1 MFKKNIKNELKIS
14 PIKIKNISILLNDR
28 IILRNIN
35 CQINDKSITAILGPN
50 GAGKSLLLQ
59 TINGLTPILKGEIT
73 YDLRQLDDNIRKQQ
87 AMVFQSPTL
96 LRRTVLGNME
106 FVNSINKNTNIL
118 DVKSILKKVG
128 LEAFNNKPAR
138 LLSGGEKQRLS
149 LARALLIQPK
159 LLLLDEPTA
168 NLDPYSLKLIE
179 DLISEENSKGTT
191 IILTTHDMS
200 QAKRLAS
207 DIIFINKGEILEQ
220 TQAKIFFKEPQT
232 IEAKRYLTGEILL

>member
-59 TINGLTPILKGEIT
+59 TINGLTPILNGEIT
-73 YDLRQLDDNIRKQQ
+73 YNLRQLDDNIRKKQ

-106 FVNSINKNTNIL
+106 FVNSINKNTNML
-118 DVKSILKKVG
+118 DVKIILKKVG
-128 LEAFNNKPAR
+128 LGAFNNKPAR

>member
-59 TINGLTPILKGEIT
+59 TINGLTPILNGEIT
-73 YDLRQLDDNIRKQQ
+73 YNLRQLDDNIRKKQ

-106 FVNSINKNTNIL
+106 FVNSINKNTNML

-138 LLSGGEKQRLS
+138 LLYGGEKQRLS

>member
-1 MFKKNIKNELKIS
+1 MFKKNRKSKVKIS
-14 PIKIKNISILLNDR
+14 PIKIKDLSISLNDR
-28 IILRNIN
+28 FILRNIN

-59 TINGLTPILKGEIT
+59 TINGLIPISNGEAT
-73 YDLRQLDDNIRKQQ
+73 YNLSQLDDNIRKQQ

-106 FVNSINKNTNIL
+106 FVNSINKNTNML
-118 DVKSILKKVG
+118 GVNSILKKVG

-179 DLISEENSKGTT
+179 DLILEENSKGTT

-220 TQAKIFFKEPQT
+220 TQANFFFRKPQT
-232 IEAKRYLTGEILL
+232 IEAKKYITGEILL

>member
-1 MFKKNIKNELKIS
+1 MFKDNHNHILKIT
-14 PIKIKNISILLNDR
+14 PIKILDLSIIINNRLILNNISCEFNDG
-28 IILRNIN
+28 
-35 CQINDKSITAILGPN
+35 SITAILGPN

-59 TINGLTPILKGEIT
+59 TINGLIPISNGKILFNSKQH
-73 YDLRQLDDNIRKQQ
+73 DKNIRKQQ
-87 AMVFQSPTL
+87 AMVFQTAVL

-106 FVNSINKNTNIL
+106 FINSLNNKTNSV
-118 DVKSILKKVG
+118 DAKSILQKVG
-128 LEAFNNKPAR
+128 LENFMDKPAR

-149 LARALLIQPK
+149 LARALLLKPK

-179 DLISEENSKGTT
+179 DTILEENNNGTS

-207 DIIFINKGEILEQ
+207 NIIFINKGKVIEENSS
-220 TQAKIFFKEPQT
+220 KEFFIKPKS
-232 IEAKRYLTGEILL
+232 IEAKKYINGEILL

>member
-59 TINGLTPILKGEIT
+59 TINGLTPILNGEIT
-73 YDLRQLDDNIRKQQ
+73 YNLRQLDDNIRKKQ
-87 AMVFQSPTL
+87 AIVFQSPTL

-106 FVNSINKNTNIL
+106 FVNSINKNTNML

>member
-1 MFKKNIKNELKIS
+1 MFKEIKKNILKIT
-14 PIKIKNISILLNDR
+14 PIKILDLSVVINNQLILN
-28 IILRNIN
+28 NIN
-35 CQINDKSITAILGPN
+35 CELNDKSITVILGPN

-59 TINGLTPILKGEIT
+59 TINGLIPISSGKIFFDSKEH
-73 YDLRQLDDNIRKQQ
+73 DENIRKHQ
-87 AMVFQSPTL
+87 AMVFQTAVL

-106 FVNSINKNTNIL
+106 FINSLNNKTSSL
-118 DVKSILKKVG
+118 DVISILKKVG
-128 LEAFNNKPAR
+128 LEDYMDKPAR

-149 LARALLIQPK
+149 LARALLLKPK

-179 DLISEENSKGTT
+179 DSILQENKNGTT

-207 DIIFINKGEILEQ
+207 NIIFINKGKVIEHNSSKE
-220 TQAKIFFKEPQT
+220 FFIKPKST
-232 IEAKRYLTGEILL
+232 EAKKYINGEILF

>member
-59 TINGLTPILKGEIT
+59 TINGLTPILNGEIT
-73 YDLRQLDDNIRKQQ
+73 YNLRQLDDNIRKQQ

-106 FVNSINKNTNIL
+106 FVNSINKNTNML

-128 LEAFNNKPAR
+128 LEACNNKPAR

>member
-1 MFKKNIKNELKIS
+1 
-14 PIKIKNISILLNDR
+14 
-28 IILRNIN
+28 
-35 CQINDKSITAILGPN
+35 
-50 GAGKSLLLQ
+50 
-59 TINGLTPILKGEIT
+59 
-73 YDLRQLDDNIRKQQ
+73 
-87 AMVFQSPTL
+87 MVFQSPTL

-106 FVNSINKNTNIL
+106 FVNSINKNTNML
-118 DVKSILKKVG
+118 GVKSILKKVG

-179 DLISEENSKGTT
+179 DLILEENSKGTT

-207 DIIFINKGEILEQ
+207 DIIFINKGENIRTNSILKYFLKNLKQ
-220 TQAKIFFKEPQT
+220 
-232 IEAKRYLTGEILL
+232 

>member
-59 TINGLTPILKGEIT
+59 TINGLTPILNGEIT
-73 YDLRQLDDNIRKQQ
+73 YNLKQLDVNIRKQQ

-106 FVNSINKNTNIL
+106 FVNSINKNTNML

>member
-1 MFKKNIKNELKIS
+1 MFKKNTKSEVKIS
-14 PIKIKNISILLNDR
+14 PIKIKDLSILLNGSFV
-28 IILRNIN
+28 LKNIN

-59 TINGLTPILKGEIT
+59 TINGLVTVVNGEIT
-73 YDLRQLDDNIRKQQ
+73 YNLKQLDNNIRKQQ
-87 AMVFQSPTL
+87 AMVFQNPTL

-106 FVNSINKNTNIL
+106 FVNSINKNTNML
-118 DVKSILKKVG
+118 GVKSILKKVG
-128 LEAFNNKPAR
+128 LEDFNNKPAR

-179 DLISEENSKGTT
+179 DIILEENNNGTT

-207 DIIFINKGEILEQ
+207 NIIFINKGRVIEQ
-220 TQAKIFFKEPQT
+220 NSSKDFFIKPKS
-232 IEAKRYLTGEILL
+232 IEAKKYINGEILL

>member
-14 PIKIKNISILLNDR
+14 PIKIKNMSILLNDR
-28 IILRNIN
+28 LILRNIN

-59 TINGLTPILKGEIT
+59 TINGLTPILNGEIT
-73 YDLRQLDDNIRKQQ
+73 YNLRQLDDNIRKKQ

-106 FVNSINKNTNIL
+106 FVNSINKNTNML

>member
-59 TINGLTPILKGEIT
+59 TINGLTPILNGEIT
-73 YDLRQLDDNIRKQQ
+73 YNLRQLDDNIRKQQ

-106 FVNSINKNTNIL
+106 FVNSINKNTNMS

>member
-59 TINGLTPILKGEIT
+59 TINGLTPILNGEIT
-73 YDLRQLDDNIRKQQ
+73 YNLRQLDDNIRKKQ

-106 FVNSINKNTNIL
+106 FVNSINKNTNML

-179 DLISEENSKGTT
+179 DLISEENFKGTT